1 MAVFSFTPDQVALY
15 FFIFFAAAVTCS
27 LLCVLLLR
35 EVDKGIVIL
44 VSLFICSF
52 SLLLI
57 GPSSLLHIPARK
69 AIVGTGLYFCGAQN
83 LIANYAVSQ
92 VLKFT
97 K

>member
-15 FFIFFAAAVTCS
+15 FFIFFVAALTTS
-27 LLCVLLLR
+27 LLSILLLR

-44 VSLFICSF
+44 ASLFICSF

-57 GPSSLLHIPARK
+57 GPSSILHIPVLK
-69 AIVGTGLYFCGAQN
+69 GIVGTGLYLCGAQN
-83 LIANYAVSQ
+83 LVANYAVSQ